1 MVAATLWVGLCSA
14 STSVAVPS
22 SSEVEGVR
30 QRCEVSEIWKLDN
43 INHWI
48 SSGAVIP
55 ELVRAIVSTL
65 LPSIVDTSI
74 IVANIGERLKFAV
87 DRAIAGCKHYYV
99 TLNDLLRDRAGEQT
113 HGEQLAACTD
123 LLSNCWSV
131 TRWIRSLHALS
142 TFGGRERSVGRFGV
156 PIV

>member
-99 TLNDLLRDRAGEQT
+99 TLNDLLRDRAIPLVPMPPALRGT
-113 HGEQLAACTD
+113 DSTTIVSRPCT
-123 LLSNCWSV
+123 CY
-131 TRWIRSLHALS
+131 RR
-142 TFGGRERSVGRFGV
+142 REYRQKEKKYH
-156 PIV
+156 I